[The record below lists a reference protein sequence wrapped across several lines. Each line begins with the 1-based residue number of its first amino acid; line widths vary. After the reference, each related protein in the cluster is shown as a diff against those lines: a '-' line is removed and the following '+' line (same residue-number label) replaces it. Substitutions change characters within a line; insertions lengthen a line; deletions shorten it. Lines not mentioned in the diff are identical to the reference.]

1 MSTNDVLRDSESLL
15 QQKPL
20 LLKPIMQLGPL
31 AARQQEHPHWSLWQ
45 SQMVHAGLPGQ
56 RWLLSARTFQVS
68 PCVPFEMEI
77 LIGLRNEANTLLQCK
92 QASFCMDTNSWHGIS

>member
-15 QQKPL
+15 QQIPL

-31 AARQQEHPHWSLWQ
+31 AARQQEHPHRSLWK

-68 PCVPFEMEI
+68 PFEMEI
-77 LIGLRNEANTLLQCK
+77 LIGLRNEAKTLLQCK
-92 QASFCMDTNSWHGIS
+92 RASF